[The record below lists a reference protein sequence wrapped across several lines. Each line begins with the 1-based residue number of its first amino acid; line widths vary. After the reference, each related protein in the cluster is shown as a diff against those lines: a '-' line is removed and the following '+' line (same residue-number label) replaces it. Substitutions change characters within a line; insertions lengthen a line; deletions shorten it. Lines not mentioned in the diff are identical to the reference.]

1 MKKLAGLSQSMS
13 KKKAGLKEIITAS
26 IYQDKKMSFLGN
38 LQTNFTPL
46 EVNWH

>member
-1 MKKLAGLSQSMS
+1 MKKLAGLSQSMRQ
-13 KKKAGLKEIITAS
+13 KKAGLKGIIKAS